1 MLELSWFVCGF
12 ICFIVYTYLFNTMIC
27 QKNFVMDREVLFLS
41 FLLGLIYF
49 VLTKFNMVYI
59 RPYVIHIYFLII
71 FKILYKESFSKNL
84 VGLISIIFLVLI
96 SELICGIVISIFLNE
111 DVSDMASIP
120 LISIALNLL
129 IYGFCL
135 FLSKVRIIKKFI
147 QNIIRWQNKNEIEL
161 TVFIFILLMVI
172 VTFILYNN
180 FIKLLPSS
188 FLLITN
194 LFCIGV
200 FAFVLGFFKEKTN
213 NNRIKTEYEQ
223 LLNYVKVYEKTIEE
237 KSKNQHEYKN
247 QLILIKGM
255 LNKNNKKASNYI
267 DDIICNQSSDDNLE
281 LLRKLQYL
289 PQGGLK
295 GLIYYKVEE
304 MISNGIDVY
313 IDISPKLN
321 KPKVT
326 KIINENLHDLSK
338 IIGVYLDNAIEAVRN
353 IQDKYIIIEANIEKN
368 NIIFSFSNT
377 YNGHI
382 DLVRLD
388 KEGYTTKG
396 QGKGYGLSLV
406 KDIIN
411 NNETFEQSRQINGP
425 YYVQKLYIKK

>member
-1 MLELSWFVCGF
+1 MLELSWFVCNGIYF
-12 ICFIVYTYLFNTMIC
+12 ILYCYLFSTLVCKEKFELKKEIIFFSILMSLVYI
-27 QKNFVMDREVLFLS
+27 F
-41 FLLGLIYF
+41 I
-49 VLTKFNMVYI
+49 TKMNYIYI
-59 RPYVIHIYFLII
+59 RPYFIQIYILLALKKIYNKPFMKII
-71 FKILYKESFSKNL
+71 I
-84 VGLISIIFLVLI
+84 GLLCITFLVLI
-96 SELICGIVISIFLNE
+96 SELIYDFVIVFILEENPVNLNKMALYNFMTNIFIFLICYLLSFTLIVKKIITSIVDWYSENE
-111 DVSDMASIP
+111 LKS
-120 LISIALNLL
+120 LIIFVLFFLIIA
-129 IYGFCL
+129 
-135 FLSKVRIIKKFI
+135 
-147 QNIIRWQNKNEIEL
+147 
-161 TVFIFILLMVI
+161 
-172 VTFILYNN
+172 TFVLYTN
-180 FIKLLPSS
+180 FVKLLPSS
-188 FLLITN
+188 FLFITN

-200 FAFVLGFFKEKTN
+200 FVFVLGYFKEKTN
-213 NNRIKTEYEQ
+213 NNRIVSEYEQ
-223 LLNYVKVYEKTIEE
+223 LLSYVKVYERTIEE

-353 IQDKYIIIEANIEKN
+353 VENKYIVIEANVEKN

-382 DLVRLD
+382 DLSKLD

-396 QGKGYGLSLV
+396 QGKGYGLPLV